1 MKDSIAYS
9 QSFCLNKICY
19 NNSDL
24 EKNCQ
29 KLLKTLTNRDYDK
42 TETMNHI
49 NKDIAIPRNEIL
61 IKNLTENKEKTLLI
75 ATFSRTLADLRLIIN
90 KNWHILQTDPK
101 LKEMFKNS
109 LLLPLKET
117 KISVTLLEVIN
128 FTLIEN

>member
-1 MKDSIAYS
+1 MKDSIAYR

-61 IKNLTENKEKTLLI
+61 IKNLTENKEKTPLI
-75 ATFSRTLADLRLIIN
+75 ATFSRTLADLRLMIN